1 MPSQGISRIASIHA
15 VVLAAERRWRSM
27 RGMMRRVIATPA
39 IIEKLEAII
48 ESNIAITEPNLPQ
61 LTRGASCAGAF
72 LLGEHD
78 AFYRLKMVYD
88 AISPVRGPR
97 AQAFR
102 RRLSGAGLAFIEFLA
117 PHEDA
122 SASAFQPGG

>member
-1 MPSQGISRIASIHA
+1 
-15 VVLAAERRWRSM
+15 M
-27 RGMMRRVIATPA
+27 RGMIRMVIATPA

-61 LTRGASCAGAF
+61 LTRGASCVGAF
-72 LLGEHD
+72 LLGEQD

-88 AISPVRGPR
+88 AIRPPSADAAAPPCVTFASR

-117 PHEDA
+117 PHEDT
-122 SASAFQPGG
+122 SASALQPGG